1 MKYPF
6 SLSFAD
12 RAHLIIFISQEPN
25 LSISQKSKLMSELEF
40 LPNEIDE
47 LKSLGGSYEKVVEI
61 SENLLNV
68 IGYELDRMGIP
79 ELAVVDI
86 VSVTGS

>member
-12 RAHLIIFISQEPN
+12 RAHLTNFIAKDSDLDVN
-25 LSISQKSKLMSELEF
+25 QKFVLMSELEL
-40 LPNEIDE
+40 LPHEVSE
-47 LKSLGGSYEKVVEI
+47 LKTYGGSYEKVVEM
-61 SENLLNV
+61 SEDLVNV
-68 IGYELDRMGIP
+68 IGDELDRMGIP

-86 VSVTGS
+86 IPICGN